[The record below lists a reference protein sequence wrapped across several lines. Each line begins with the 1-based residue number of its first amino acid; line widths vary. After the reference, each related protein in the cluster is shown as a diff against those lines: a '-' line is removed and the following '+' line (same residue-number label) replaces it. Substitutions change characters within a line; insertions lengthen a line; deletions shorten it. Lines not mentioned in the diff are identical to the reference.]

1 MEERRDKLGGNQI
14 ETLKKRIT
22 NNQTKINQHK
32 GVPGLEAEVAKLE
45 ESSRNVSFLFIF
57 IFNHLTNK
65 RK

>member
-32 GVPGLEAEVAKLE
+32 GVPGLEAEVTKLE
-45 ESSRNVSFLFIF
+45 ESLRNV
-57 IFNHLTNK
+57 
-65 RK
+65 